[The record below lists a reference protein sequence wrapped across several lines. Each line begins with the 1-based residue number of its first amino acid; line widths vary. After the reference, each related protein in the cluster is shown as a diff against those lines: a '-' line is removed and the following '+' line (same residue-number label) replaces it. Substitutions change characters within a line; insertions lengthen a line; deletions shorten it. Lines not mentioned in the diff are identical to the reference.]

1 MEIGP
6 WIKFIHIAAAVAW
19 LGGGLML
26 AVIGLRARRSGDM
39 TLLVSFGRT
48 VQYAGPRVLGPAMG
62 ILLLAGIGLVLVQSH
77 SFTELWI
84 LLALGGFALA
94 FVVGVGFMARAGIEL
109 GRVVTAATPDVT
121 RTRALVGRW
130 VTGYSAMLAILL
142 FVLWDMVF
150 KPGM

>member
-1 MEIGP
+1 
-6 WIKFIHIAAAVAW
+6 
-19 LGGGLML
+19 
-26 AVIGLRARRSGDM
+26 
-39 TLLVSFGRT
+39 
-48 VQYAGPRVLGPAMG
+48 
-62 ILLLAGIGLVLVQSH
+62 VLVQSH